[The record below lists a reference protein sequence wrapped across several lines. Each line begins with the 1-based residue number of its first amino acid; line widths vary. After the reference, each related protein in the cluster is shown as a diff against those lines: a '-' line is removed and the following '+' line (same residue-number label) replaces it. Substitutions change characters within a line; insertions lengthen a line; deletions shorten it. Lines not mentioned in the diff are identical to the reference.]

1 MTAKIQEPMWALLR
15 KEISSFLSS
24 VIGYM
29 VIAVFLL
36 LTGLFMWGFQGNL
49 HVLDQG
55 YATLSTLFYIA
66 PWVFMFLVPAIT
78 MRSFS
83 EEKRTGTIE
92 LLFTRPLT
100 DIQIVL
106 AKYLAGVFLVL
117 LALIPTLIY
126 YFSVIQLG
134 NPVGNIDH
142 GGTWGSY
149 LGLLFLGAGFTAI
162 GIFASSVSDNQVV
175 SFILALFLCFVC
187 YSGLQQIA
195 SFELLGAFD
204 RFVEKLSIAEHYDS
218 MSRGVIDTRD
228 VIYFVSLSG
237 IFIILTRTVLQSRKW
252 S

>member
-1 MTAKIQEPMWALLR
+1 MWALLR
-15 KEISSFLSS
+15 KEVNSFLSS
-24 VIGYM
+24 VIGYV

-55 YATLSTLFYIA
+55 YATLDTLFYIA

-92 LLFTRPLT
+92 LLFTRPVT
-100 DIQIVL
+100 DIQIIF
-106 AKYLAGVFLVL
+106 AKYLSGVFLVL
-117 LALIPTLIY
+117 LALIPTLVY

-162 GIFASSVSDNQVV
+162 GIFASAVSDNQVV

-195 SFELLGAFD
+195 SFELLGALD

-228 VIYFVSLSG
+228 VIYFISLSG

>member
-1 MTAKIQEPMWALLR
+1 MWALIR
-15 KEISSFLSS
+15 KEVRGFLSS
-24 VIGYM
+24 VIGYV

-36 LTGLFMWGFQGNL
+36 LTGLFMWGFHGNL

-55 YATLSTLFYIA
+55 YATLSTLFYVA
-66 PWVFMFLVPAIT
+66 PWVFMFLVPAVT

-100 DIQIVL
+100 DLQIIL
-106 AKYLAGVFLVL
+106 AKYAASVFLVI

-126 YFSVIQLG
+126 YLSIYYLG

-149 LGLLFLGAGFTAI
+149 LGLLFLSAGFASI
-162 GIFASSVSDNQVV
+162 GIFSSAISENQVV
-175 SFILALFLCFVC
+175 AFILALFLCFFC
-187 YSGLQQIA
+187 YSGLEQIA
-195 SFELLGAFD
+195 SFDLFGTLD
-204 RFVEKLSIAEHYDS
+204 RFIQQLGIAGHYDS

-228 VIYFVSLSG
+228 VMYFVSLSG
-237 IFIILTRTVLQSRKW
+237 IFVVLTKTVLQSRKW

>member
-1 MTAKIQEPMWALLR
+1 MWALIR
-15 KEISSFLSS
+15 KEVRGFLSS
-24 VIGYM
+24 VIGYV

-36 LTGLFMWGFQGNL
+36 LTGLFMWGFPGNL

-55 YATLSTLFYIA
+55 YATLSTLFYVA
-66 PWVFMFLVPAIT
+66 PWVFMFLVPAVT

-100 DIQIVL
+100 DLQIIL
-106 AKYLAGVFLVL
+106 AKYAASVFLVI

-126 YFSVIQLG
+126 YLSIYYLG

-149 LGLLFLGAGFTAI
+149 LGLLFLSAGFASI
-162 GIFASSVSDNQVV
+162 GIFSSAISENQVV
-175 SFILALFLCFVC
+175 AFILALFLCFFC
-187 YSGLQQIA
+187 YSGLEQIA
-195 SFELLGAFD
+195 SFDLFGTLD
-204 RFVEKLSIAEHYDS
+204 RFIQQLGIAGHYDS

-228 VIYFVSLSG
+228 VMYFVSLSG
-237 IFIILTRTVLQSRKW
+237 IFVVLTKTVLQSRKW

>member
-1 MTAKIQEPMWALLR
+1 MWALIR
-15 KEISSFLSS
+15 KEVRGFLSS
-24 VIGYM
+24 VIGYV

-36 LTGLFMWGFQGNL
+36 LTGLFMWGFHGNL

-55 YATLSTLFYIA
+55 YATLSTLFYVA
-66 PWVFMFLVPAIT
+66 PWVFMFLVPAVT

-100 DIQIVL
+100 DLQIIL
-106 AKYLAGVFLVL
+106 AKYAASVFLVI

-126 YFSVIQLG
+126 YLSIYYLG
-134 NPVGNIDH
+134 NPVGHIDH

-149 LGLLFLGAGFTAI
+149 LGLLFLSAGFASI
-162 GIFASSVSDNQVV
+162 GIFSSAISENQVV
-175 SFILALFLCFVC
+175 AFILALFLCFFC
-187 YSGLQQIA
+187 YSGLEQIA
-195 SFELLGAFD
+195 SFDLFGTLD
-204 RFVEKLSIAEHYDS
+204 RFIQQLGIAGHYDS

-228 VIYFVSLSG
+228 VMYFVSLSG
-237 IFIILTRTVLQSRKW
+237 IFVVLTKTVLQSRKW

>member
-1 MTAKIQEPMWALLR
+1 MWALLR
-15 KEISSFLSS
+15 KEVNSFLSS
-24 VIGYM
+24 VIGYV

-55 YATLSTLFYIA
+55 YATLDTLFYIA

-92 LLFTRPLT
+92 LLFTRPVT
-100 DIQIVL
+100 DIQIIF

-117 LALIPTLIY
+117 LALIPTLVY

-162 GIFASSVSDNQVV
+162 GIFASAVSDNQVV

-195 SFELLGAFD
+195 SFELLGALD

-228 VIYFVSLSG
+228 VIYFISLSG